1 MNYAHIQRRTLEIL
15 EQGRANDKTSRIC
28 DLTIA
33 AFVLVNLLA
42 VILDSIPSVH
52 ARYGPALHT
61 FEAISIGL
69 FTLEYGLRVWASGSK
84 AAPGGGGWESRKR
97 YMKSFYGIVDV
108 LATLPYY
115 LQFFLPG
122 LDLRV
127 LRVLR
132 FIRVFKLSHYSTAIE
147 DLFEA
152 LRQEKRSFIAALYLL
167 LIAILLTSTL
177 TYFAEHHAQPDKFSS
192 IPDAMYWAIIT
203 LTTVGYGD
211 VSPITWVGKILSIV
225 TALMGVS
232 TVAVLTG
239 IVASSFAN
247 QMARRRVIFE
257 SQLRQALADGRISH
271 TEAQEIDRLRQL
283 FSMSEE
289 EAERMIDDLRKELH
303 KIQHTELDTKQ
314 HKK

>member
-1 MNYAHIQRRTLEIL
+1 
-15 EQGRANDKTSRIC
+15 
-28 DLTIA
+28 
-33 AFVLVNLLA
+33 
-42 VILDSIPSVH
+42 
-52 ARYGPALHT
+52 
-61 FEAISIGL
+61 
-69 FTLEYGLRVWASGSK
+69 
-84 AAPGGGGWESRKR
+84 
-97 YMKSFYGIVDV
+97 MKSFYGIVDV

-211 VSPITWVGKILSIV
+211 VSPITWMGKILSIV

-257 SQLRQALADGRISH
+257 AQLRESLADGRINP
-271 TEAQEIDRLRQL
+271 TEAKEIERLRQL
-283 FSMSEE
+283 FSMSEA
-289 EAERMIDDLRKELH
+289 EAEKMIDDLKKELH
-303 KIQHTELDTKQ
+303 KLHHTEDSAA
-314 HKK
+314 HPKK

>member
-211 VSPITWVGKILSIV
+211 VAPITWLGRVCAGFI
-225 TALMGVS
+225 
-232 TVAVLTG
+232 AVLGIGLIAIPTG
-239 IVASSFAN
+239 ILAAAFSEAA
-247 QMARRRVIFE
+247 Q
-257 SQLRQALADGRISH
+257 QQRQ
-271 TEAQEIDRLRQL
+271 
-283 FSMSEE
+283 
-289 EAERMIDDLRKELH
+289 RKEAARKPPPH
-303 KIQHTELDTKQ
+303 RHDGMV
-314 HKK
+314 

>member
-1 MNYAHIQRRTLEIL
+1 MNYIQIQRRTLEIL
-15 EQGRANDKTSRIC
+15 EQGRPNDRTSKIC
-28 DLTIA
+28 DLAIA
-33 AFVLVNLLA
+33 AFVLANLIA
-42 VILDSIPSVH
+42 VILDSIPEVH
-52 ARYGPALHT
+52 AQFGSQLHT
-61 FEAISIGL
+61 FETISIAF
-69 FTLEYGLRVWASGSK
+69 FTFEYALRVWASGSF
-84 AAPGGGGWESRKR
+84 AAPGGGGWAGRKQ
-97 YMKSFYGIVDV
+97 YMKSFYGVIDI

-115 LQFFLPG
+115 LQFIFPG

-167 LIAILLTSTL
+167 LIAVLLTSTL
-177 TYFAEHHAQPDKFSS
+177 TYFAEHHAQPEKFGS
-192 IPDAMYWAIIT
+192 IPDAMYWSIIT

-211 VSPITWVGKILSIV
+211 VSPVTWIGKILSIV
-225 TALMGVS
+225 TAIMGVS

-257 SQLRQALADGRISH
+257 TQLRQALKDGRITPNEAKEIERVRKLFNVSQEE
-271 TEAQEIDRLRQL
+271 TEQ
-283 FSMSEE
+283 
-289 EAERMIDDLRKELH
+289 MIDGLSKE
-303 KIQHTELDTKQ
+303 I
-314 HKK
+314 KKP

>member
-1 MNYAHIQRRTLEIL
+1 MHYARIQRRTLEIL
-15 EQGRANDKTSRIC
+15 EQGRANDRASRIC
-28 DLTIA
+28 DLLIA
-33 AFVLVNLLA
+33 AFVLLNLMA
-42 VILDSIPSVH
+42 VILDSIPEVH
-52 ARYGPALHT
+52 AQFGSALHT
-61 FEAISIGL
+61 FETISITF
-69 FTLEYGLRVWASGSK
+69 FTIEYGLRVWASGSH
-84 AAPGGGGWESRKR
+84 AAPGGGGWVSRKR

-115 LQFFLPG
+115 LQFIFPG

-147 DLFEA
+147 DLLEA

-177 TYFAEHHAQPDKFSS
+177 TYFAEHVAQPEKFGS
-192 IPDAMYWAIIT
+192 IPDAMYWSIIT

-211 VSPITWVGKILSIV
+211 VSPVTWIGKILSVI

-257 SQLRQALADGRISH
+257 AQLRQALADGRINP
-271 TEAQEIDRLRQL
+271 TEAYEIERLRQL

-289 EAERMIDDLRKELH
+289 EAERMIDGLRHELH
-303 KIQHTELDTKQ
+303 KLHQHGTHPSDKQ
-314 HKK
+314 